1 MDYPVPSEIRY
12 RDAASSYGRKVLT
25 IKRFALYSAAAVTI
39 GMLGTG
45 TAAAKITLQPAP
57 VPADHSKAQQVASVP
72 STGSANLL
80 PKLMCGVDGYKGAC

>member
-1 MDYPVPSEIRY
+1 M
-12 RDAASSYGRKVLT
+12 T
-25 IKRFALYSAAAVTI
+25 IKRFALYSVAAVAI

-45 TAAAKITLQPAP
+45 TAAAAAEITLQPAP
-57 VPADHSKAQQVASVP
+57 TAPAAPAAHDNATAQQVASVP